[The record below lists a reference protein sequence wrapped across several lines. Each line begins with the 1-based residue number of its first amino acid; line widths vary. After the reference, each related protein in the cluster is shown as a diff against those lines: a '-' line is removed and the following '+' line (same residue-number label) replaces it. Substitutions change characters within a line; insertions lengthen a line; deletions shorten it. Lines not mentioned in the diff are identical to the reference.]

1 MNKLNR
7 HYLLLFLA
15 FIALGPVL
23 PALVLFGYNTTR
35 IRDDLELLLS
45 FGYLFGLLPALLTGA
60 LVWALGLRRD
70 GSGIGATLLLGMGLS
85 FLEGLIF
92 SGNQS
97 DPTFAGMLA
106 LYGFGSALCF
116 CPCLPQPEATSSP
129 LNSSPEKN
137 HD

>member
-1 MNKLNR
+1 MATAKHHR
-7 HYLLLFLA
+7 HYAGLFLA
-15 FIALGPVL
+15 FAALGPAL
-23 PALVLFGYNTTR
+23 PALALFGYNTPR
-35 IRDDLELLLS
+35 SWDDLELLLF

-70 GSGIGATLLLGMGLS
+70 GSGIGATLALGMGLS

-97 DPTFAGMLA
+97 DPTFAAMLA

-116 CPCLPQPEATSSP
+116 CPFLPR
-129 LNSSPEKN
+129 PEKN

>member
-1 MNKLNR
+1 MATAKHHR
-7 HYLLLFLA
+7 HYAGLFLA
-15 FIALGPVL
+15 FAALGPAL
-23 PALVLFGYNTTR
+23 PALALFGYNTPR
-35 IRDDLELLLS
+35 SWDDLELLLF

-60 LVWALGLRRD
+60 LVWTLGLRRD
-70 GSGIGATLLLGMGLS
+70 GSGIGATLALGMGLS

-106 LYGFGSALCF
+106 LYGFASALCF
-116 CPCLPQPEATSSP
+116 CPFLPR
-129 LNSSPEKN
+129 PEKN

>member
-15 FIALGPVL
+15 FIVLGPFL
-23 PALVLFGYNTTR
+23 PSLALFCYSTPR
-35 IRDDLELLLS
+35 SWDDLELLLS

-70 GSGIGATLLLGMGLS
+70 GGGIGVTLLLGMGLS

-97 DPTFAGMLA
+97 DPTFTGMLA

-116 CPCLPQPEATSSP
+116 CPFLPRPEA
-129 LNSSPEKN
+129 
-137 HD
+137 D